1 MADFDNQSE
10 PTDRLKT
17 INFLAHKAKTEGLT
31 EEEKAEREVLR
42 KEYLAEFRAN
52 MRGQLENIVFVDEN
66 GNQTPVRRKK

>member
-1 MADFDNQSE
+1 MADFDKQSE
-10 PTDRLKT
+10 PTDRLKR

-52 MRGQLENIVFVDEN
+52 MRGQLENIVFVDED
-66 GNQTPVRRKK
+66 GKQTPVRRKK